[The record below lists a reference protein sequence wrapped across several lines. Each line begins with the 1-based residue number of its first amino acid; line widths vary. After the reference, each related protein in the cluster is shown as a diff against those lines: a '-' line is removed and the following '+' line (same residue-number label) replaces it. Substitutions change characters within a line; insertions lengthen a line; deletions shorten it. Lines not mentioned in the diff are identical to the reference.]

1 MAKSAIPPTASDDRV
16 RGLLERYRCPVP
28 FHAVR
33 ARLLGTIASPNPQ
46 ASPIKMVES
55 LWGGTLPPFDTLD
68 AANQLIGALVMGLWN
83 RLTPGALGAISSES
97 D

>member
-33 ARLLGTIASPNPQ
+33 TRLLGTIASPNPQ
-46 ASPIKMVES
+46 VSPIKMVEV
-55 LWGGTLPPFDTLD
+55 LVGWHT
-68 AANQLIGALVMGLWN
+68 AAV
-83 RLTPGALGAISSES
+83 RHS
-97 D
+97 